1 MKKNS
6 DKSHSSIGM
15 FPHRFGRFLPSVTH
29 LASEKLILPNFSMLR
44 GVAVSVCFPEVRN
57 RKQTES
63 GLVLL
68 DFLHTYASASAV
80 WLLTSSEPLFTVVNC
95 YSNSLGWLKNIF
107 HCTFLAALPVSKVK
121 IWSNFIVVFTVFI
134 KHVTLSSAKKILWS
148 YLGRARVKMLAT
160 YLAAK

>member
-63 GLVLL
+63 GLPTTECV
-68 DFLHTYASASAV
+68 ASHSMKLYGTENEENVGFNELVSSFAV
-80 WLLTSSEPLFTVVNC
+80 VR
-95 YSNSLGWLKNIF
+95 
-107 HCTFLAALPVSKVK
+107 
-121 IWSNFIVVFTVFI
+121 
-134 KHVTLSSAKKILWS
+134 KK
-148 YLGRARVKMLAT
+148 
-160 YLAAK
+160 

>member
-63 GLVLL
+63 GLLTTKVSPDYILMISSFF
-68 DFLHTYASASAV
+68 DFFGGNPSSYSFPRMCHPHSACFHPDPLIFYTMSFLYDHHLHHFYKR
-80 WLLTSSEPLFTVVNC
+80 W
-95 YSNSLGWLKNIF
+95 
-107 HCTFLAALPVSKVK
+107 
-121 IWSNFIVVFTVFI
+121 
-134 KHVTLSSAKKILWS
+134 
-148 YLGRARVKMLAT
+148 
-160 YLAAK
+160 

>member
-1 MKKNS
+1 MVTNMKRLPEKSKMADLVLFSASEKVTFRKVTPTATTVNEKNS

-63 GLVLL
+63 GLVWLNLRSIGERHLL
-68 DFLHTYASASAV
+68 GGRQGDAAA
-80 WLLTSSEPLFTVVNC
+80 
-95 YSNSLGWLKNIF
+95 F
-107 HCTFLAALPVSKVK
+107 H
-121 IWSNFIVVFTVFI
+121 
-134 KHVTLSSAKKILWS
+134 
-148 YLGRARVKMLAT
+148 
-160 YLAAK
+160 